1 MAIDPYSP
9 CPCGSGKKLKF
20 CKCVDNVQDLEK
32 VLKLIEGGQGV
43 AALDRINQLL
53 QKTPNAAWLLAIKG
67 ELSLQLGEVETL
79 CDTADRFLKLKPD
92 NPLALVMS
100 SVASNS
106 KQEPIENSARLLLD
120 GMAESRESL
129 PALTLTAIDVLLR
142 NLMMT
147 GNTSL
152 VGFWADILASLTRDS
167 GPQDNSPL
175 LDPSINLLCKVPPK
189 AIDDAS
195 SVAWNE
201 RLAEVLALTRTFR
214 FSQAESKLR
223 SILRDFPDQPG
234 PLSHLLRCQLAQL
247 DQSGAFNTATK
258 LAESL
263 EVSDADRCYFGA
275 IALELEPNNEGLQ
288 CPSLNRYV
296 EIGSEDEVIE
306 KLLAHPNAIAADG
319 ESMQQGREYYAALVG
334 DEVPAKSVISLT
346 SGPTVSDEASDDR
359 TPTKLAATFII
370 FGKQT
375 DRPSRLLVTSFRFHE
390 HESLVADV
398 CDSLPLGDALDMPK
412 GIDMHYVAFL
422 GRPRFVQ
429 TGGDD
434 VLTMDE
440 TSHELTNDFLNL
452 PINLLGGKSPMEVRE
467 DEAMRGKLR
476 SLLAH
481 LEGSQQFVLS
491 KGTIAGIY
499 EKLEIPYPAVE
510 VDETTTQV
518 QMQDPLALTRIDVTQ
533 PNDDVL
539 FGVLVRA
546 MSFGASRTF
555 HHAAQEVLGRPG
567 LSDRPEAKISV
578 LSGLLSTEPSPDKRL
593 QYAVDL
599 EDALVASGRPV
610 GRAVLQRIGLLNSL
624 GRDDEAREALTAAVQ
639 KYPEDEYLVSFL
651 QYAMQS
657 QGGGMPGG
665 VPGGAPQAGPTETE
679 SGIVLPGQEGGQ
691 SGGGESKLWLPGS

>member
-1 MAIDPYSP
+1 MAIDHYSP

-20 CKCVDNVQDLEK
+20 CKCVDNVQDLET

-53 QKTPNAAWLLAIKG
+53 NKTPNAAWLLAIKG
-67 ELSLQLGEVETL
+67 ELCLQLGEVETL

-100 SVASNS
+100 SVASTS
-106 KQEPIENSARLLLD
+106 KQEPIENAARLLLD

-147 GNTSL
+147 GSTSL

-175 LDPSINLLCKVPPK
+175 LDPTINLLCKVPPK
-189 AIDDAS
+189 AIDDPS

-214 FSQAESKLR
+214 FGQAESKLR

-247 DQSGAFNTATK
+247 DQSGAYNTATK

-263 EVSDADRCYFGA
+263 EVSDADRCYYGA
-275 IALELEPNNEGLQ
+275 IALELEPQSESLQ
-288 CPSLNRYV
+288 CPSLNRYC
-296 EIGSEDEVIE
+296 EISSEEEVIE
-306 KLLAHPNAIAADG
+306 KLLANPNAIAADG

-346 SGPTVSDEASDDR
+346 SGPTASDGGNDDAR
-359 TPTKLAATFII
+359 TPTKLAATFIV

-375 DRPSRLLVTSFRFHE
+375 DRPARLLLTAFRFHE
-390 HESLVADV
+390 HESLVREV
-398 CDSLPLGDALDMPK
+398 CDSLPLGEELDLPD
-412 GIDMHYVAFL
+412 GIDMHYIAFL

-440 TSHELTNDFLNL
+440 ASRETTADFLNL
-452 PINLLGGKSPMEVRE
+452 PINLLGGKSPLEVRD
-467 DEAMRGKLR
+467 DESVRGKLR

-491 KGTIAGIY
+491 KGTIANIY
-499 EKLEIPYPAVE
+499 AQLDIPYPAVE
-510 VDETTTQV
+510 VDESTTQL
-518 QMQDPLALTRIDVTQ
+518 QMQDPLALTRIDVSK

-567 LSDRPEAKISV
+567 LADRPEAKISV
-578 LSGLLSTEPSPDKRL
+578 LSGLLSTEPSPDQRL
-593 QYAVDL
+593 QYAQDL
-599 EDALVASGRPV
+599 EDALAASGRPV

-624 GRDDEAREALTAAVQ
+624 GRDDEARDALTAAVQ

-665 VPGGAPQAGPTETE
+665 PAPQAGPAETE

-691 SGGGESKLWLPGS
+691 ASGGESKLWLPGS